1 MPRRGGGVLA
11 DSNVDQHPLDN
22 ISINV
27 SPPQPGQYRKFISRK
42 QSEKNINSDMLK
54 NS

>member
-1 MPRRGGGVLA
+1 MPRRQVGGVLA
-11 DSNVDQHPLDN
+11 DSNTADQHPLDN

-42 QSEKNINSDMLK
+42 QSEKNIHSDILK
-54 NS
+54 